1 MIIPNK
7 LRGMLAKE
15 TAENHRRIT
24 ELCKKYFK
32 NKESKILD
40 VGSGDGKLLNKI
52 AKSTKI
58 NPKNFN
64 CVELDTKY
72 KKVLQNYGFNVKSF
86 DLNTKFPYKDNSF
99 DYVIANQII
108 EHLYF
113 TDYFVEEI
121 RRILKPG
128 GLMILSTT
136 NLVAIHSRLIML
148 LGFMPNSLHP
158 STHIVG
164 TLIQKKGNNPI
175 YGHKSVFSARA
186 LKQFTKL
193 HGFKVLLSESQSILL
208 VPRLLSKLICKVFD
222 FGTHINIVGKKQD

>member
-1 MIIPNK
+1 MF
-7 LRGMLAKE
+7 AKE

-24 ELCKKYFK
+24 ELCAKYFK

-40 VGSGDGKLLNKI
+40 VGSGDGILLNKI

-58 NPKNFN
+58 NPKNFS
-64 CVELDTKY
+64 CVELDIRY
-72 KKVLQNYGFNVKSF
+72 KKTLQDYGFGVKGF

-113 TDYFVEEI
+113 TDHFVEEI
-121 RRILKPG
+121 RRILKPS

-136 NLVAIHSRLIML
+136 NLVAIHSRIMML
-148 LGFMPNSLHP
+148 FGFMPNSLHP

-164 TLIQKKGNNPI
+164 TLIKKKGNNPI
-175 YGHKSVFSARA
+175 YGHKSVFSGKA
-186 LKQFTKL
+186 LKEFTKV
-193 HGFKVLLSESQSILL
+193 HKFKILLYETQSILL
-208 VPRLLSKLICKVFD
+208 LPKILSKLICKVFD